1 MSRKKPWFLC
11 GDDFPDAFIDD
22 FVEKAMIPP
31 IFVGDFDMK
40 KFSRQV
46 LGALSLSLE
55 EKTRVLDA
63 LPTLSCFQCDE
74 LEKTFI
80 EEAEQFNNLPDEFAI
95 ILRLSAATII
105 GACALALHRGAG
117 IPDAAEETAMI
128 QSMGRAKRKSSRRL
142 QGFLKSMPKHQDV
155 VEYVYGKTQ
164 LRHPEVPEIP
174 EFLRKGI

>member
-1 MSRKKPWFLC
+1 MSRKKPWFLS

-22 FVEKAMIPP
+22 FVEKTLIPP
-31 IFVGDFDMK
+31 LFVSDFDMK

-74 LEKTFI
+74 LEKTFVD
-80 EEAEQFNNLPDEFAI
+80 EAVQFSNLPNEYPI

-117 IPDAAEETAMI
+117 IADAAEETAMI
-128 QSMGRAKRKSSRRL
+128 QAMGSAKRKSSRRL
-142 QGFLKSMPKHQDV
+142 QGFLKSMPEHQAV
-155 VEYVYGKTQ
+155 VEYVYGETQ
-164 LRHPEVPEIP
+164 LRHADIPEIP
-174 EFLRKGI
+174 EFLRRGI